1 MIRRASIHYFFLS
14 LVFTFVS
21 CRKKDDPVTPPT
33 TGPVQEE
40 ELITTLAVH
49 LHSVDG
55 TQHLHMSFRDLDGEG
70 GNAPVIDLDT
80 LTANTVYEVELEV
93 LNESVNP
100 VIDITEEVQQEGE
113 LHQFF
118 YQISGADL
126 IVAYAD
132 QDVNGRPIGIHSTW
146 TTGNVSSGSIR
157 ITLRHELDKDAA
169 GVSDGNITNA
179 GGDTD
184 IEVDLPI
191 TVE

>member
-14 LVFTFVS
+14 LVFIFVS

-132 QDVNGRPIGIHSTW
+132 QDVNGRPIGIFSTW

-157 ITLRHELDKDAA
+157 ITLRHELDKSAA

-191 TVE
+191 TVD